1 MNSHT
6 EHWQKWI
13 PIFER
18 ECAVEIE
25 RAPQPCSEHAN
36 DHILRVLRRCIII
49 GKKLNA
55 DLEILVAAVYLHDLG
70 MHYAPGR
77 VHGRLSAEKAE
88 PVLERICF
96 PREKRDAVLLAI
108 RTHDISASLEDRK
121 TLESKILFDADKVD
135 AFGVIGI
142 LRYIRVVYGKLPV
155 DFIIEDIEMRWE
167 GLSFP
172 ETREAVIEEYKYVKD
187 YFIQL
192 KKELEVGTYDGEL
205 DSVLTTNHD
214 NLSQ

>member
-1 MNSHT
+1 VH
-6 EHWQKWI
+6 HY
-13 PIFER
+13 R
-18 ECAVEIE
+18 EEVKCRPRDIGGSCLSSRPWNALCA
-25 RAPQPCSEHAN
+25 RQGAWPPQ
-36 DHILRVLRRCIII
+36 RREGRTSA
-49 GKKLNA
+49 GK
-55 DLEILVAAVYLHDLG
+55 DW
-70 MHYAPGR
+70 
-77 VHGRLSAEKAE
+77 
-88 PVLERICF
+88 F
-96 PREKRDAVLLAI
+96 AI

-192 KKELEVGTYDGEL
+192 KNELEVGTYDGEL
-205 DSVLTTNHD
+205 DSVLTSNHD
-214 NLSQ
+214 NLPQ